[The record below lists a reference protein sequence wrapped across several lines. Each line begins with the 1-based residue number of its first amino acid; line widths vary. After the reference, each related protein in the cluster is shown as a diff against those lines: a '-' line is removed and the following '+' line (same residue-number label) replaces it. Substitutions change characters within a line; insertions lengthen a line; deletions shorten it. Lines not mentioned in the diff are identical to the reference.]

1 MTNIKYYYSATS
13 KRTSLGLGS
22 QNGFF
27 TDQINAPGNTR
38 FECIL
43 T

>member
-1 MTNIKYYYSATS
+1 MTNITYWCSATS

-27 TDQINAPGNTR
+27 TDQINAPGMMR
-38 FECIL
+38 FVCI
-43 T
+43 

>member
-1 MTNIKYYYSATS
+1 MNNIQYYYSATS

>member
-1 MTNIKYYYSATS
+1 MTNIKYWYSATS

-27 TDQINAPGNTR
+27 TDQINAPGMMR
-38 FECIL
+38 FVCI
-43 T
+43 